1 MVPFCDAKEIA
12 LRVKCYIVA
21 AFRYRDFLCHPIVS
35 SKQQSDRVLERG
47 GMIVLANRWPIYQR
61 GLDLC
66 QESIRCIHLLHSH
79 PANGKRMV
87 EAKKYEERLEI
98 FKSV

>member
-1 MVPFCDAKEIA
+1 
-12 LRVKCYIVA
+12 
-21 AFRYRDFLCHPIVS
+21 
-35 SKQQSDRVLERG
+35 
-47 GMIVLANRWPIYQR
+47 MIVLANRWPIYQR

-87 EAKKYEERLEI
+87 EAKKYEKRLEI
-98 FKSV
+98 FKKVFDVGRRLFEWRKKKLNEVELCGRASVSEND